1 MFYSK
6 RNFIFFSGKMI
17 LVFDK
22 VNFPEMGFDE
32 NVGHL
37 YGFLLLHKTELIV
50 LNVKWLVKV
59 LNDQNEPD
67 SNKLLCAIVLADS
80 LANVFN
86 CILNLYQMRE
96 YFR

>member
-6 RNFIFFSGKMI
+6 RNLIFFSGKMNS
-17 LVFDK
+17 VFDE
-22 VNFPEMGFDE
+22 VNFPEMSFDQKT
-32 NVGHL
+32 GYL
-37 YGFLLLHKTELIV
+37 YGLLLLHKTELI
-50 LNVKWLVKV
+50 KV

-67 SNKLLCAIVLADS
+67 SNKCLYAIVLADG
-80 LANVFN
+80 LANVIN

>member
-6 RNFIFFSGKMI
+6 RSLIFFSGKMNS
-17 LVFDK
+17 VFDE

-32 NVGHL
+32 KVGHL
-37 YGFLLLHKTELIV
+37 YGLLLLHKTELIE
-50 LNVKWLVKV
+50 V

-67 SNKLLCAIVLADS
+67 SNKLLCAIVLADG